1 VIEFFD
7 PIDTYL
13 ARHMIAITP
22 TQRAALVTYLEPL
35 RAWNEML
42 NLTAIKD
49 PAQMVTKHVLDA
61 LTYLP
66 FWATPPKRMIDV
78 GTGAGIPGIILAIMW
93 PSTHVTLA
101 ESIAK
106 KCKFLVHVAE
116 KLELKN
122 VHIIAERAEV
132 IGHNWDYRGQYDL
145 STARAV
151 AELRTLVEY
160 LLPLCAV
167 NGVVYAPKGPNPE
180 QEVADATK
188 AIKTLGGQLRDI
200 VPIEAA
206 PLEPR
211 TMIRIDKIR
220 QTLPQHP
227 RYQGT
232 ASKNPL

>member
-1 VIEFFD
+1 VNEFFG
-7 PIDTYL
+7 PIDAYL
-13 ARHMIAITP
+13 TRQMIAISP
-22 TQRAALVTYLEPL
+22 TQRAALVTYLETL
-35 RAWNEML
+35 REWNEKL

-49 PAQMVTKHVLDA
+49 PEQMVTKHVLDA

-66 FWATPPKRMIDV
+66 LWANPPRRVIDV
-78 GTGAGIPGIILAIMW
+78 GTGAGIPGVVLAIMW
-93 PSTHVTLA
+93 PATHVTLA
-101 ESIAK
+101 ESITK
-106 KCKFLVHVAE
+106 KCTFLQHVTTLLA
-116 KLELKN
+116 LDN
-122 VHIIAERAEV
+122 VHIVNERAEV

-167 NGVVYAPKGPNPE
+167 NGVVYAPKGPHPE
-180 QEVADATK
+180 DEVAAAAK

-211 TMIRIDKIR
+211 TMVRIDKIR
-220 QTLPQHP
+220 QTLPQYP

-232 ASKNPL
+232 PSKNPL

>member
-1 VIEFFD
+1 MIEFFD

-22 TQRAALVTYLEPL
+22 SQRAALVTYLETL
-35 RAWNEML
+35 REWNEML

-151 AELRTLVEY
+151 AEARWKT
-160 LLPLCAV
+160 
-167 NGVVYAPKGPNPE
+167 PNPDS
-180 QEVADATK
+180 QRAYIEVCYPLYNRRGTRDPDA
-188 AIKTLGGQLRDI
+188 ALRSNRMR
-200 VPIEAA
+200 A
-206 PLEPR
+206 R
-211 TMIRIDKIR
+211 WK
-220 QTLPQHP
+220 HF
-227 RYQGT
+227 
-232 ASKNPL
+232 SKNRNNKC

>member
-1 VIEFFD
+1 MIEFFE

-13 ARHMIAITP
+13 ARNMIAMTP
-22 TQRAALVTYLEPL
+22 AQRAALVTYLETL
-35 RAWNEML
+35 REWNEML

-49 PAQMVTKHVLDA
+49 PAQMVTKHVLDS

-122 VHIIAERAEV
+122 VHIVSERAEV

-145 STARAV
+145 STGRAV
-151 AELRTLVEY
+151 AELRTLMEY
-160 LLPLCAV
+160 L
-167 NGVVYAPKGPNPE
+167 
-180 QEVADATK
+180 
-188 AIKTLGGQLRDI
+188 
-200 VPIEAA
+200 
-206 PLEPR
+206 
-211 TMIRIDKIR
+211 
-220 QTLPQHP
+220 
-227 RYQGT
+227 
-232 ASKNPL
+232 